1 MGYFEKIFKALADRS
16 RLKVIAALEE
26 GELCVCQITEL
37 LDFSQPTVSRHISV
51 LQQAGLVESEKRDRW
66 VFYRLADEDVSDEVQ
81 KTLGLLKELF
91 ENSEEYQQ
99 VKKQIAEIKS
109 ISPEELCRMK
119 KEINSKEA

>member
-16 RLKVIAALEE
+16 RLKVIAALGE

-37 LDFSQPTVSRHISV
+37 LSFSQPTVSRHISV

-81 KTLGLLKELF
+81 KTLGFLKELF
-91 ENSEEYQQ
+91 EDSEKYLQI
-99 VKKQIAEIKS
+99 KKQITDIKS
-109 ISPEELCRMK
+109 ISPEELCRQK
-119 KEINSKEA
+119 REKQR